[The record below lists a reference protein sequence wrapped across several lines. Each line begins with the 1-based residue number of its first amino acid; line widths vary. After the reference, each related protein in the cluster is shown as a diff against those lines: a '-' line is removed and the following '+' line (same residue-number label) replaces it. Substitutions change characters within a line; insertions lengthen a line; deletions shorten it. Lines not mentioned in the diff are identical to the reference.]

1 MEGSNT
7 IDDPRLASYAR
18 VGGQENCFHCDTCGL
33 CLPVGKKESHLCRQ
47 GASRTNCPVCMEV
60 S

>member
-1 MEGSNT
+1 MMMTLALLNT
-7 IDDPRLASYAR
+7 RI
-18 VGGQENCFHCDTCGL
+18 GGRENFFHCDTCGL
-33 CLPVGKKESHLCRQ
+33 CLPVSKKESHLCRQ